1 MNRIVIGLCLALT
14 LLLLTAASGFPAAA
28 KPAITISNPGENS
41 EFLYQTDISVSVSVD
56 NRGGVLAGPVVAF
69 IDDGPEFTLD
79 FDRKSNIWTVIMSE
93 LEPGAHTLTVAAS
106 NAAGTN
112 LATNSFRIFV
122 NFGQWMPPING
133 TDNHLR
139 PGSILPVKFTLMG
152 AKGPLDDSVIEPVVL
167 LNGKAMGRA
176 ASTLDPATGLPYF
189 RLKVKLPNK
198 NCSIGVTDPDI
209 KQGRQTLNVTVR

>member
-1 MNRIVIGLCLALT
+1 MNRIVFGLCLALT
-14 LLLLTAASGFPAAA
+14 LLLLSAASGFPAAA
-28 KPAITISNPGENS
+28 KPAVIISYPGENS

-56 NRGGVLAGPVVAF
+56 NRGGALAGPVVAF
-69 IDDGPEFTLD
+69 IDDGPEFTLV
-79 FDRKSNIWTVIMSE
+79 FDAKNNIWTVIMSE

-112 LATNSFRIFV
+112 SATNSFRIFV

-133 TDNHLR
+133 TDNHLQS
-139 PGSILPVKFTLMG
+139 GSILPVKFTLMG